1 MDVQVNLSRLCD
13 VVYQKITLS
22 RMRYRILDSCTLF
35 DDPSDPIVTGW
46 GELGAYPVR
55 LRSPATDSGEDDAEM
70 TRL

>member
-1 MDVQVNLSRLCD
+1 
-13 VVYQKITLS
+13 
-22 RMRYRILDSCTLF
+22 MRYRILDSCTLF